1 MPKVYCKTLLEIACF
16 SVESCIK
23 AQEFGA
29 DRIEFCSQYAQGGIT
44 PDYEDIIRAKKLL
57 HIPLHVLI
65 RPRGGIFFYTPE
77 EIEVMKKDILFCK
90 AQGVEGVVFGVLN
103 EDYTIH
109 ETVNKQL
116 VDLSKPMSITFH
128 RAIDECVN
136 SEDAFKKII
145 DLGFTRVLTSGNKS
159 KAIEGLNQLK
169 MLQNKFGNEI
179 IIIPGGGIRSSN
191 IEEIIFETTCKEY
204 HSAAIVD
211 ETEQINISELI
222 SIKTKMTV
230 S

>member
-1 MPKVYCKTLLEIACF
+1 MQKVYCKTLLEIACF

-29 DRIEFCSQYAQGGIT
+29 DRIEFCTRYDLGGIT
-44 PDYEDIIRAKKLL
+44 PSEEDIIRVKATL
-57 HIPLHVLI
+57 HTPLHVII
-65 RPRGGIFFYTPE
+65 RPRGGNFFYTPD
-77 EIEVMKKDILFCK
+77 EIGVMKKDILFCK
-90 AQGVEGVVFGVLN
+90 AQGVEGVVFGILN
-103 EDYTIH
+103 DDHTINH
-109 ETVNKQL
+109 AINKEL
-116 VDLSKPMSITFH
+116 LELSKPMSTTFH

-169 MLQNKFGNEI
+169 TLQNKFGNEI

-191 IEEIIFETTCKEY
+191 IEEIILGTTCKEY

-211 ETEQINISELI
+211 DTEQINISELI
-222 SIKTKMTV
+222 SIKTKMTE
-230 S
+230 

>member
-1 MPKVYCKTLLEIACF
+1 
-16 SVESCIK
+16 
-23 AQEFGA
+23 
-29 DRIEFCSQYAQGGIT
+29 
-44 PDYEDIIRAKKLL
+44 
-57 HIPLHVLI
+57 
-65 RPRGGIFFYTPE
+65 
-77 EIEVMKKDILFCK
+77 
-90 AQGVEGVVFGVLN
+90 
-103 EDYTIH
+103 
-109 ETVNKQL
+109 
-116 VDLSKPMSITFH
+116 MSTTFH

-222 SIKTKMTV
+222 SIKTKMTL
-230 S
+230 